1 LYELEMRNVRH
12 AAQGGEEPE
21 VLHVPDLAMAHRLV
35 SDVEGIPDRT
45 GAKGQIEISCLQ
57 RIPENSGMG

>member
-1 LYELEMRNVRH
+1 MYELEMRNLRH
-12 AAQGGEEPE
+12 AAQGGEETA
-21 VLHVPDLAMAHRLV
+21 VHDVPRLAMAHRLV

>member
-1 LYELEMRNVRH
+1 MYEYKMRNMRDEVES
-12 AAQGGEEPE
+12 GEEPE
-21 VLHVPDLAMAHRLV
+21 VCDVPHLAVAHRLV